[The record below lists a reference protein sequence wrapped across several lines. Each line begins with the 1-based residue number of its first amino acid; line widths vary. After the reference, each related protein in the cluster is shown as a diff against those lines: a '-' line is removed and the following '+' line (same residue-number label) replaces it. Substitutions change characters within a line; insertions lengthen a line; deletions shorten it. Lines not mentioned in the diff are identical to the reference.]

1 MKNCLRI
8 PRILL
13 PREGFEKWAV
23 IACDQ
28 FTSDREYWKR
38 VERYVGDAP
47 STLNFILP
55 EVYLGENDE
64 ERIAA
69 IRENMYAAL
78 ESDGLVKYNRGV
90 IFTERTTREGVRRG
104 IVASLDLEAYSCE
117 PGVSAPIRSSEE
129 VLKDRLPPRV
139 AVRRASPLEFPHAL
153 VFYRDKKEKIVK
165 GLLREELENLY
176 DFDLM
181 EGGGHVTGW
190 FVPEYIAADVL
201 QSMHAKGD
209 PAFAVADGNHSV
221 AAAKAHWEEV
231 KAGLTEAEIRNH
243 PARFMLA
250 EFVNLFDPA
259 VVFHPIHRLV
269 KEVDR
274 EALCDF
280 VTRNIRCKREGN
292 LLYPALP
299 ASAESI
305 RKVDALLE
313 QFVRADGGSID
324 YIHGRRSLARL
335 AEEEGCVG
343 VVLSPLEKDDF
354 FPYLKGGANFPKK
367 AFSVGDGKSK
377 RYYLEGREISYD

>member
-104 IVASLDLEAYSCE
+104 IVAALDLEAYSCE

-129 VLKDRLPPRV
+129 VLKGRLPTRV

-165 GLLREELENLY
+165 GLLREK
-176 DFDLM
+176 
-181 EGGGHVTGW
+181 H
-190 FVPEYIAADVL
+190 
-201 QSMHAKGD
+201 
-209 PAFAVADGNHSV
+209 
-221 AAAKAHWEEV
+221 
-231 KAGLTEAEIRNH
+231 
-243 PARFMLA
+243 
-250 EFVNLFDPA
+250 
-259 VVFHPIHRLV
+259 
-269 KEVDR
+269 
-274 EALCDF
+274 
-280 VTRNIRCKREGN
+280 
-292 LLYPALP
+292 
-299 ASAESI
+299 
-305 RKVDALLE
+305 
-313 QFVRADGGSID
+313 
-324 YIHGRRSLARL
+324 
-335 AEEEGCVG
+335 
-343 VVLSPLEKDDF
+343 EK
-354 FPYLKGGANFPKK
+354 L
-367 AFSVGDGKSK
+367 
-377 RYYLEGREISYD
+377 

>member
-104 IVASLDLEAYSCE
+104 IVAALDLEAYSCE

-139 AVRRASPLEFPHAL
+139 AVRRASPLEFPPAL
-153 VFYRDKKEKIVK
+153 VFYRDKKDRAVK
-165 GLLREELENLY
+165 DLLREELEQLY

-181 EGGGHVTGW
+181 EGGGHLTGW
-190 FVPEYIAADVL
+190 FVPDYIAADVINYL
-201 QSMHAKGD
+201 YTKGD
-209 PAFAVADGNHSV
+209 PMFAVADGNHAV
-221 AAAKAHWEEV
+221 AAAKQYWEEL
-231 KAGLTEAEIRNH
+231 KPTLRQEELANH
-243 PARFMLA
+243 PARFTLVEM
-250 EFVNLFDPA
+250 VNICDPA

-269 KEVDR
+269 KDVET
-274 EALCDF
+274 EAFCDF
-280 VTRNIRCKREGN
+280 VMRSVKCKREGN
-292 LLYPALP
+292 VITGLP
-299 ASAESI
+299 AGIAGVRIADELCE
-305 RKVDALLE
+305 K
-313 QFVRADGGSID
+313 FVRVNGGRID
-324 YIHGRRSLARL
+324 YVHGTKRL
-335 AEEEGCVG
+335 QSCAAEEDCAGILLTAMDKE
-343 VVLSPLEKDDF
+343 DF
-354 FPYLKGGANFPKK
+354 FPALKGGALLPKK
-367 AFSVGDGKSK
+367 AFSLGMSKEK